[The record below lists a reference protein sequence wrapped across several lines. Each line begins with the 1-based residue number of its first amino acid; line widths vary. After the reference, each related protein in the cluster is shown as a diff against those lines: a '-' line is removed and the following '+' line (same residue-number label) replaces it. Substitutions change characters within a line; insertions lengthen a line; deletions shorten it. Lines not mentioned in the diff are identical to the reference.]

1 MQKSPGEGGEEKINK
16 LKKASASCSSCS
28 KVLPRATG
36 DLPAPADA
44 GVDLRYSSYKSESLR
59 STSGFLVITPGFQPA
74 CNGFNDLIFVQY
86 IKTTPSVSLFSDL
99 SQKE

>member
-16 LKKASASCSSCS
+16 WKKASASCSSCS
-28 KVLPRATG
+28 NALPRATAH
-36 DLPAPADA
+36 LSAPADA
-44 GVDLRYSSYKSESLR
+44 EVDLEYSWYKNESLH

-86 IKTTPSVSLFSDL
+86 VKTTPGVSLFSDL